1 MTRKT
6 IYGQL
11 TWLEQKEAIAD
22 ERVVLL
28 PTGSIE
34 GHGPHCPLDT
44 DTVIADGVC
53 KRVAELIP
61 DQVLLLPPLSIGLAN
76 NHMDFPGTLTF
87 TEPTYI
93 NMVCEIG
100 LGLAHHGFKRILIIN
115 GHGGNQPALDVA
127 ARMVNNR
134 FPGVL
139 CGVMTYYSTPR
150 AMAIDAEYAKAQGL
164 TGSQDHGGFGETS
177 CYLAFNPGPVNMDK
191 AQKAEIPYSSAFGFG
206 AEDAPVILMPYWST
220 VTPLGMMGDPR
231 KANAEDGNKYL
242 NVVVEEIAQ
251 IVRDFKK
258 MSLPSRNDQ
267 HDPPAPAWGTHFFA
281 KGENK

>member
-1 MTRKT
+1 MTKKT
-6 IYGQL
+6 AYNQL
-11 TWLEQKEAIAD
+11 TWPEAKDVIAE

-44 DTVIADGVC
+44 DTVIAEGVC
-53 KRVAELIP
+53 KRIAEQIP
-61 DQVLLLPPLSIGLAN
+61 DQVIVLPPLSIGLAN
-76 NHMDFPGTLTF
+76 NHMDFPGTLTL

-93 NMVCEIG
+93 NMVYELCMGI
-100 LGLAHHGFKRILIIN
+100 AHHGFKRILIIN

-134 FPGVL
+134 FPEVM
-139 CGVMTYYSTPR
+139 CGLMTYYSTPK
-150 AMAIDAEYAKAQGL
+150 AMKIDAEYAKAQGL

-191 AQKAEIPYSSAFGFG
+191 AQRADIPYGSAFGFG

-220 VTPLGMMGDPR
+220 VTPLGMLGDPR
-231 KANAEDGNKYL
+231 KANAEDGNRYL
-242 NVVVEEIAQ
+242 DVVVEEIVQ
-251 IVRDFKK
+251 IIKDFKK
-258 MSLPSRNDQ
+258 MSLQPRKDQ
-267 HDPPAPAWGTHFFA
+267 HSPPAPAWGTHFFA
-281 KGENK
+281 K